1 MHALRKRIL
10 TLAAACLA
18 ISVTAWP
25 ALPARA
31 VTAPPGAGS
40 ASGER
45 VPALPRSMTDG
56 IYVADSRSDD
66 NLISYRLQ
74 VTIAA
79 HKIAA
84 ADFEELWDGFPF
96 DAGEDAYNQ
105 QWLVDPVRRPEYLA
119 NVPAFYAQASAAR
132 SYDSQLVGLT
142 SPAQIPPP
150 ASETGLYDALLDAW
164 TSLVRTQLLLV
175 QHVDEHLGDNGNAPH
190 TWNEYIPLAVREHP
204 WHQVPLVLSLH
215 GSTNTIVMAE
225 GLGFPF
231 LGAEDDFITLVPDN
245 SNNGNTYG
253 SDGNWNITPQ
263 PGSTQLS
270 DVDFLLALIS
280 HEEHTRAI
288 DPTRV
293 YLTGISNGAAMS
305 SYLAMLHPEVFAGAA
320 ALAGAIGA
328 TGGSYNATFISQVDA
343 VLAAH
348 PDPGLPVITGA
359 GDEDQFTW
367 LSPLRGQGPYSTA
380 GPGYQAQIP
389 WWKTYNGIP
398 QVTWDPHY
406 PWGQPLRDNDS
417 LTRYS
422 YVIDTGRMSPLLSF
436 YSVHQFFHLDPNPYA
451 DVLSWNFLREFRR
464 LPDGRITEERL

>member
-1 MHALRKRIL
+1 M
-10 TLAAACLA
+10 
-18 ISVTAWP
+18 P
-25 ALPARA
+25 D
-31 VTAPPGAGS
+31 GA
-40 ASGER
+40 
-45 VPALPRSMTDG
+45 
-56 IYVADSRSDD
+56 YVADSRPDD

-74 VTIAA
+74 VTVAA

-96 DAGEDAYNQ
+96 NAGSDAYNK
-105 QWLVDPVRRPEYLA
+105 QWLVDPVRRPAYLA
-119 NVPAFYAQASAAR
+119 DVPTFYAQAATAQA
-132 SYDSQLVGLT
+132 YDSQLAGLS

-150 ASETGLYDALLDAW
+150 PSSSGVYDALLDAW
-164 TSLVRTQLLLV
+164 TSLVRTRLLLI
-175 QHVDEHLGDNGNAPH
+175 QHIDEHLGDNDNAPH

-204 WHQVPLVLSLH
+204 GRPVPLVLSLH
-215 GSTNTIVMAE
+215 GLHNDIVQAE

-231 LGAEDDFITLVPDN
+231 LGAAEDFITLVPDD

-253 SDGNWNITPQ
+253 DDGGWNVTPS

-270 DVDFLLALIS
+270 DVDFLLALIR
-280 HEEHTRAI
+280 HEGDTRAI
-288 DPTRV
+288 DPARV

-305 SYLAMLHPEVFAGAA
+305 SYLAILHPDVFAGVA

-328 TGGSYNATFISQVDA
+328 TGGSYNAAFISQVHS

-348 PDPGLPVITGA
+348 PDPGLPVVTGA

-380 GPGYQAQIP
+380 GPGYQTQIS
-389 WWKTYNGIP
+389 WWKAYNGIS

-406 PWGQPLRDNDS
+406 PWGQPLRNNGT

-422 YVIDTGRMSPLLSF
+422 YVIDTGELSPPHRQALLSF

-451 DVLSWNFLREFRR
+451 DVLSWNFLSRFRR
-464 LPDGRITEERL
+464 LPDGTLIEHHGA